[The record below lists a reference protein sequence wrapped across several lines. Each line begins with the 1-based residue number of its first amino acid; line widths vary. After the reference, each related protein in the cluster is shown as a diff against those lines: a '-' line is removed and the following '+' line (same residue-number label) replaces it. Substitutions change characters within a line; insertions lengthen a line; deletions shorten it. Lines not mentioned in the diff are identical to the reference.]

1 MNRKRLQQVILGSA
15 GAVVLAG
22 GALLAAAEYQA
33 GNQFAPTESD
43 RALNINQVVFP
54 EQEKPTQ
61 GADQDS
67 KDNSELWEKDQNA
80 DDTDRPQENSTAD
93 YLFESS
99 QTMSGSAP
107 QNATLNGSTATA
119 GSSEGGA
126 NIIYDITGDASRA
139 DVVLDSGAGAEIPGG
154 ETEADG
160 GTDKNDNGN
169 ANSGNNGSTNAENTV
184 TPAPNPAPDPKPDPN
199 NPGGSTADRVQDPDI
214 VKPDPGPGNMTY
226 NESIKDQLSDIGYRF
241 IFTGWS
247 STQSFYFGQKLTARD
262 IYSSMD
268 AYIFTSNWDMYYFT
282 DADYGKYVKVDAVSF
297 DGGETWIT
305 DFPITIPDGLKY
317 GDFKVQASY
326 RLSTKDEW
334 KQADPEIVD
343 VKSGRV
349 MVLSEQLSSD
359 ATQVSSDMILNDSS
373 DQYANPGTL
382 LPLLKYQKGLLEAQ
396 GYLTEDGHLTGLV
409 AGWSEDGKTQPWF
422 YEVTAGRHLLEPLSI
437 LPLDTQLY
445 QAELLMRWTT
455 PDLTVYEPGEFSP
468 DEAKYVSLQ
477 TLTHYK
483 GSTTYDEDYNEYI
496 ETLQVPDGFQAVKM
510 LYQPALAVG
519 TLELPD
525 SVFYVDTSGVNFS
538 SLLYN
543 LGMSVKD
550 AYVVSENNPRY
561 TSKDGLLYNKDETVI
576 EGVPTNR
583 TELEVPF
590 GVTQVKLPYGSH
602 LQTVTLDTFMAEFLP
617 ELDYTKLPGT
627 CRIQVEETML
637 DDYLRAAA
645 EELGATTLHVS
656 SIEDTAHSYVVKGD
670 VALNDEGILY
680 LVLTSAKRWTDL
692 PDYVHGLGADSLRD
706 SGIVTLMLPQ
716 NQNDSDFTFEE
727 NCFEGADD
735 LKIIG
740 CYSEQQY
747 EAAQAAVKASGKDI
761 QVVQMNEDEVVGD
774 WSYLEAEDGI
784 LLLKAPKDLVEFD
797 GYIPLENGEKLAVT
811 AIADGVFEDSEN
823 LTWVT
828 LPADTTA
835 IGYQAFKGCTN
846 LQGVLIG
853 KTESITI
860 SPQAFDGCTS
870 LRFLASNAKTSII
883 EDNNFTIRDNE
894 YGLTYLFMLEG
905 SAAYGG
911 SWVYFGGEEIDTYS
925 LVDCNGTKVLYGET
939 NGDKWLAIRGGSVI
953 NGTLDLPASTSEIYS
968 TAFKD
973 ARAANDYFTVNW
985 QELDNALYL
994 IGYAAFK
1001 DSDVGTDIVMP
1012 EDMIVG
1018 EAAFYNCNYITSFA
1032 QPGGDLTLYRN
1043 ALTYCSNLQS
1053 VTYGSLSLSTSL
1065 NSNEFYGCNSLQQI
1079 TFQGRQPPQLILD
1092 DGGYKFSFNGQW
1104 YTDEEEAEHLHI
1116 TVPEDCEEDYIEAW
1130 RTAMLGYPDS
1140 VYSTGYQALW
1150 NDVRADLIKQLGV
1163 VPSDDAIRAE
1173 VDARLLDSENRIR
1186 GLFGMEKVDAIQHR
1200 YSYTVDGNGDITLT
1214 AARGIEYTELT
1225 SAELELPEGKGL
1237 SYIGS
1242 QAFGSSPD
1250 LRVVFLPEELK
1261 GIWHNA
1267 FSGVKFDENDP
1278 SDGLM
1283 IIRSGDSIPQL
1294 LITNEGIPFKFSDD
1308 DSRIEVVDLN
1318 ASSVDYDAY
1327 IQAWTLPMTGY
1338 STLEKLRA
1346 AVTRSLTNGGVAP
1359 SDEAVEAEMENRLRA
1374 GENRVRALLPGCKQL
1389 GDGDPIT
1396 YKGMEQEVAT
1406 LSMDELFATPETA
1419 ALPAETDDTTTEDTT
1434 ETPAEEQ
1441 PEDSEP
1447 DADTEETTTA
1457 DDTADAPPDDI
1468 ATPETAQ
1475 AG

>member
-1 MNRKRLQQVILGSA
+1 MNRKRLQQVVLGSA

-80 DDTDRPQENSTAD
+80 DDTEHPRENSTAD

-99 QTMSGSAP
+99 QAVSGDGP
-107 QNATLNGSTATA
+107 QNATLNGTTTA

-126 NIIYDITGDASRA
+126 DIIYDITGDASRA

-154 ETEADG
+154 ETEADSNA
-160 GTDKNDNGN
+160 DKNDNGN
-169 ANSGNNGSTNAENTV
+169 ANSGNNGSTDAGTTV
-184 TPAPNPAPDPKPDPN
+184 TPAPNPAPDPEPDPD
-199 NPGGSTADRVQDPDI
+199 NPGGSTADRVQDPEI
-214 VKPDPGPGNMTY
+214 VKPDPGPGNLTY
-226 NESIKDQLSDIGYRF
+226 DESIKDQLSDIGYSF

-268 AYIFTSNWDMYYFT
+268 AYIFTSNWDIYYFT

-305 DFPITIPDGLKY
+305 DFPVTIPDGLEY

-334 KQADPEIVD
+334 KQADPETVD

-349 MVLSEQLSSD
+349 LVLNEPLSSD
-359 ATQVSSDMILNDSS
+359 ATQVSSDMILNDSG
-373 DQYANPGTL
+373 DQYADPGTL
-382 LPLLKYQKGLLEAQ
+382 LPLLKYQAGLLEAQ

-422 YEVTAGRHLLEPLSI
+422 YEITAGRHLLEPLPI

-445 QAELLMRWTT
+445 QAELLKRWTT
-455 PDLTVYEPGEFSP
+455 PDLIVYEPEETSP
-468 DEAKYVSLQ
+468 NEAKYVSLQ

-483 GSTTYDEDYNEYI
+483 GSTTYDEDYNDYI
-496 ETLQVPDGFQAVKM
+496 ETLQVPEGFQAVKM

-561 TSKDGLLYNKDETVI
+561 TSKDGLLYNKDETTI

-583 TELEVPF
+583 TELEIPF
-590 GVTQVKLPYGSH
+590 GVAQVNLPYGNH

-617 ELDYTKLPGT
+617 EMDYTKLPGT

-645 EELGATTLHVS
+645 DELGATTLHVS
-656 SIEDTAHSYVVKGD
+656 SIEDPAHSYVVKGD
-670 VALNDEGILY
+670 VALNDDGVLH
-680 LVLTSAKRWTDL
+680 LVLTNAKRWTAL
-692 PDYVHGLGADSLRD
+692 PDYVHGLGKSSLQE

-716 NQNDSDFTFEE
+716 DGSAFTFEQ

-735 LKIIG
+735 LKLIG
-740 CYSEQQY
+740 CYSIQQY
-747 EAAQAAVKASGKDI
+747 DAAVAAVAASGKDI
-761 QVVQMNEDEVVGD
+761 EVVQMYEDEVEGD

-784 LLLKAPKDLVEFD
+784 LLLNAPKNLVEFD

-835 IGYQAFKGCTN
+835 IGYQAFKGCTS

-853 KTESITI
+853 KAESITI
-860 SPQAFDGCTS
+860 APQAFDGCTS
-870 LRFLASNAKTSII
+870 LRFLASNAETNVV
-883 EDNNFTIRDNE
+883 EDSNLTVWDDE
-894 YGLTYLFMLEG
+894 YKLTYMFVLED
-905 SAAYGG
+905 ANAYGG
-911 SWVYFGGEEIDTYS
+911 NWAYFGDAGIDAYS
-925 LVDCNGTKVLYGET
+925 IVDCGGTKVLYAGTDGEQ
-939 NGDKWLAIRGGSVI
+939 WLAIRGGSI
-953 NGTLDLPASTSEIYS
+953 IKDTLNLPATTTQIYS
-968 TAFKD
+968 AAFKD
-973 ARAANDYFTVNW
+973 ARAANGHFTVNW
-985 QELDNALYL
+985 QELENSLY
-994 IGYAAFK
+994 IISYAAFK
-1001 DSDVGTDIVMP
+1001 NSDIGTDIVMP

-1032 QPGGDLTLYRN
+1032 QPGWDLTLYRN

-1065 NSNEFYGCNSLQQI
+1065 NSNEFYGCDSLQEI
-1079 TFQGRQPPQLILD
+1079 TFQGRQPPQLVLD

-1163 VPSDDAIRAE
+1163 VPSDDAIRAK

-1200 YSYTVDGNGDITLT
+1200 YSYTVDENGDITLT
-1214 AARGIEYTELT
+1214 VARGIEYTELT

-1242 QAFGSSPD
+1242 QAFGGSPD

-1267 FSGVKFDENDP
+1267 FSGVKFDESDT

-1294 LITNEGIPFKFSDD
+1294 LIDKEGIPFKFCED
-1308 DSRIEVVDLN
+1308 DSRVEVVDLS
-1318 ASSVDYDAY
+1318 ASSIDADAY
-1327 IQAWTLPMTGY
+1327 VQAWTLPMTGY

-1359 SDEAVEAEMENRLRA
+1359 SDEAVEIEMEKRLRV
-1374 GENRVRALLPGCKQL
+1374 GENRVRALLPGCEQL
-1389 GDGDPIT
+1389 TEDEPIT
-1396 YKGMEQEVAT
+1396 YKGMDQEVAE
-1406 LSMDELFATPETA
+1406 LSLDELFATPETA
-1419 ALPAETDDTTTEDTT
+1419 ALPAETDDTDTTGDTT
-1434 ETPAEEQ
+1434 ETPAGEV

-1447 DADTEETTTA
+1447 DADTEDTTTA
-1457 DDTADAPPDDI
+1457 DEPADAPPDDI